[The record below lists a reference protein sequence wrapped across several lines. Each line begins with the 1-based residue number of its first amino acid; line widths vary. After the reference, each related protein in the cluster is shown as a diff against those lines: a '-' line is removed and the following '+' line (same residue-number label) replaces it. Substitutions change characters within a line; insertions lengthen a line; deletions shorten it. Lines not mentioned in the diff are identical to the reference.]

1 MSAHWFF
8 LFPTRRLLTLQD
20 FESMPHTLQ
29 FDVAYSYFSG
39 PDGIWIPT
47 FLTVGATTVE
57 CEAKVDT
64 GAEFCLF
71 QRELAD
77 QLGLQVEAG
86 QALPLQTLNSCF
98 KAYGH
103 EVKLGTLGLAFQV
116 TVYFAEDY
124 GLPRNLLGRNG
135 WLQQVKLSVI
145 DYEETLYL
153 SAYEPIIN

>member
-1 MSAHWFF
+1 
-8 LFPTRRLLTLQD
+8 
-20 FESMPHTLQ
+20 MPRSLQ
-29 FDVAYSYFSG
+29 FEVEHSYLSRQ
-39 PDGIWIPT
+39 DGIWIPT
-47 FLTVGATTVE
+47 FLTVGTITVE

-71 QRELAD
+71 QRELAE

-86 QALPLQTLNSCF
+86 HLMPLQTLNSKF

-103 EVKLGTLGLAFQV
+103 EVQLSTLGLAFQV

-135 WLQQVKLSVI
+135 WLQQVKLAVV

-153 SAYEPIIN
+153 SAYEPLIN

>member
-1 MSAHWFF
+1 MPHSF
-8 LFPTRRLLTLQD
+8 LF
-20 FESMPHTLQ
+20 EVEHSY
-29 FDVAYSYFSG
+29 YSR

-47 FLTVGATTVE
+47 FLTIGTKTVE

-77 QLGLQVEAG
+77 QLGLQVESG
-86 QALPLQTLNSCF
+86 HLLPLQTLNSNF

-103 EVKLGTLGLAFQV
+103 EVQLSTLGLAFQV
-116 TVYFAEDY
+116 TVYFAENY

-135 WLQQVKLSVI
+135 WLQQVKLTIV
-145 DYEETLYL
+145 DYEEMLYL
-153 SAYEPIIN
+153 SAYEPLVN

>member
-1 MSAHWFF
+1 
-8 LFPTRRLLTLQD
+8 
-20 FESMPHTLQ
+20 MPHSFQ
-29 FDVAYSYFSG
+29 FEVEHSYLSRH
-39 PDGIWIPT
+39 DGIWLPT
-47 FLTVGATTVE
+47 FLTVGTTTVE

-86 QALPLQTLNSCF
+86 NFLPLQTLNSNF

-103 EVKLGTLGLAFQV
+103 EVQLSTLGLAFQV

-135 WLQQVKLSVI
+135 WLQQVKLAVV

-153 SAYEPIIN
+153 SAYEPLIN

>member
-1 MSAHWFF
+1 MPYSF
-8 LFPTRRLLTLQD
+8 LF
-20 FESMPHTLQ
+20 EVEHSY
-29 FDVAYSYFSG
+29 YSRQ
-39 PDGIWIPT
+39 DGIWIPT
-47 FLTVGATTVE
+47 FLTVGTTTVE

-77 QLGLQVEAG
+77 RLGLQVEAG
-86 QALPLQTLNSCF
+86 HLLPLQTLNSNF

-103 EVKLGTLGLAFQV
+103 EVQLSTLGLAFYV
-116 TVYFAEDY
+116 TVYFAAEY

-135 WLQQVKLSVI
+135 WLQQVKLAVV